1 MIYIN
6 QVFQY
11 FSNSRRIRVIEIQ
24 ESYVYVVNIDTTSAM
39 PIKELYTSL
48 ETDIKQGELLAV
60 SDPYAKAIP
69 DGELTDVQI
78 NKREQDWDIVEKFIL
93 PNISELLQKKG
104 REQKISQIVE
114 QTGLGK
120 TKVKKLLSRY
130 WQRGMNKNA
139 MLPDYANSGGRGKTK
154 TLTKEKVGRPRRV
167 TVSGEYQTGINITDE
182 LKLQF
187 ELAINKYYR
196 TTNNYSL
203 KDVYHFILRDFYS
216 DRYKENGEMKYR
228 VWEADRIPSYNQ
240 FYYWFKK
247 QEDPK
252 KDIQFRKSAK
262 EYELKHRPI
271 LSDSKS
277 ETNGPGTR
285 FQIDA
290 TIADIYLV
298 SSFDVNRVIGRPVIY
313 AVIDVYSRIITGI
326 YVGLEG
332 PSWIGA
338 MMALDNMVVDKVE
351 FCRDYGIEI
360 TEEQWPTHH
369 LPEII
374 IADRGEF
381 EGYSVENLINNLNIK
396 IENTTAYRGDLK
408 GIVERKFRTLNGKIK
423 QKAPGAIQKEYRE
436 RGDRD
441 YRLDATLNLKEFTAL
456 IITLVLH
463 HNHKIIEKYP
473 MEKEMIVDG
482 VVPTPVNVWNW
493 GIKNRKGRLRTV
505 DRNILRLNVLPRGKA
520 TISRA
525 GIKFKNLL
533 YGSRKAIEEQWY
545 LNLKNR
551 SIEIVYDPR
560 NVEKIYI
567 PHDDGRDYETCIL
580 LEPSQQYKN
589 DYLEEIIFQQQLRNE
604 LEEIERSNQVQL
616 TINTDAML
624 EDIIKKAEK
633 KKKQS
638 QHQPTSKREKLA
650 SIKENKAVEK
660 ELHRQ
665 VEHFDLEAEAEQG
678 SERATVT
685 VIDFATKEKLEDETP
700 KKSTSRLM
708 DKLRKKRD
716 EEFGK
721 DK

>member
-1 MIYIN
+1 MIFIN
-6 QVFQY
+6 QVYQY
-11 FSNSRRIRVIEIQ
+11 VTNSKRIRVIEIQ
-24 ESYVYVVNIDTTSAM
+24 ESYVFVVNIDTTSAM

-69 DGELTDVQI
+69 DAELTEVQI
-78 NKREQDWDIVEKFIL
+78 NKRDQDWDIVKKFIL
-93 PNISELLQKKG
+93 PNMNELLQKKG
-104 REQKISQIVE
+104 RERKISEIVI

-139 MLPDYANSGGRGKTK
+139 LLPDYRNSGGKGKTK
-154 TLTKEKVGRPRRV
+154 KLTKEKVGRPRRI

-182 LKLQF
+182 VKLQF
-187 ELAINKYYR
+187 EHAINKYYR
-196 TTNNYSL
+196 ATNNYTL
-203 KDVYHFILRDFYS
+203 KDVYHFVLRDFYS

-228 VWEADRIPSYNQ
+228 VWEANCIPSYNQ

-247 QEDPK
+247 LEDPK
-252 KDIQFRKSAK
+252 KDIQFRNTK
-262 EYELKHRPI
+262 EYELKYRP
-271 LSDSKS
+271 LVSDSKS

-290 TIADIYLV
+290 TIADVYLI
-298 SSFDVNRVIGRPVIY
+298 SSFDVNKIIGRPVIY

-332 PSWIGA
+332 PSWLGA
-338 MMALDNMVVDKVE
+338 MMALDNMVADKVE
-351 FCRDYGIEI
+351 FCRQYNIEI
-360 TEEQWPTHH
+360 EEEQWPTRH

-381 EGYSVENLINNLNIK
+381 EGYSVDNLINNLNIK

-408 GIVERKFRTLNGKIK
+408 GIVERKFRTFNGKVK

-473 MEKEMIVDG
+473 MEKEMIADG
-482 VVPTPVNVWNW
+482 IVPTPTNIWNW
-493 GIKNRKGRLRTV
+493 GIENRKGRLRIV

-520 TISRA
+520 IISRS

-533 YGSRKAIEEQWY
+533 YGSRQAIEEQWY
-545 LNLKNR
+545 LKFKNR

-560 NVEKIYI
+560 NLEKIYI
-567 PHDDGRDYETCIL
+567 PHDDGINFETCTL
-580 LEPSQQYKN
+580 LEISQQYKY
-589 DYLEEIIFQQQLRNE
+589 DFLEEVIFQQQLRNE

-616 TINTDAML
+616 SINTDVML
-624 EDIIKKAEK
+624 EKIIKKAEK
-633 KKKQS
+633 KKKQL
-638 QHQPTSKREKLA
+638 QHHQTSKREKLA
-650 SIKENKAVEK
+650 SIRENKATEK
-660 ELHRQ
+660 MIQRQ
-665 VEHFDLEAEAEQG
+665 IEKFDLDIEKVAEKG
-678 SERATVT
+678 K
-685 VIDFATKEKLEDETP
+685 VIDFENKEKIEEKAP
-700 KKSTSRLM
+700 EKSTSRLM
-708 DKLRKKRD
+708 EKLRKKRD
-716 EEFGK
+716 EELGK
-721 DK
+721 NR

>member
-11 FSNSRRIRVIEIQ
+11 VSDLRRIRVIEIQ
-24 ESYVYVVNIDTTSAM
+24 ESYVYFVNIDTISAM

-48 ETDIKQGELLAV
+48 ETDIKQGELLAI

-69 DGELTDVQI
+69 DDELTEVQVS
-78 NKREQDWDIVEKFIL
+78 KREQDWDIILKFIL
-93 PNISELLQKKG
+93 PNMDELIKKKG
-104 REQKISQIVE
+104 REKKISEIVE

-120 TKVKKLLSRY
+120 TKIKKLLSRY

-139 MLPDYANSGGRGKTK
+139 LLPDYTNSGGRGKSK
-154 TLTKEKVGRPRRV
+154 TLSKEKVGRPRRV

-182 LKLQF
+182 VKLQF
-187 ELAINKYYR
+187 EHAINKYYR
-196 TTNNYSL
+196 KTNNYSL
-203 KDVYHFILRDFYS
+203 KDVYHIILRDFYS

-228 VWEADRIPSYNQ
+228 VWEANRIPSYNQ

-247 QEDPK
+247 LENPK

-313 AVIDVYSRIITGI
+313 AVMDVYSRIITGI
-326 YVGLEG
+326 YIGLEG

-338 MMALDNMVVDKVE
+338 MMALDNMVADKVE
-351 FCRDYGIEI
+351 FCKQYNIDIE
-360 TEEQWPTHH
+360 EEQWPTHH

-381 EGYSVENLINNLNIK
+381 EGYSVDNLINNLNIK

-408 GIVERKFRTLNGKIK
+408 GLVERKFRTLNGKVK

-473 MEKEMIVDG
+473 MEKEMITDG
-482 VVPTPVNVWNW
+482 IVPTPTNLWNW
-493 GIKNRKGRLRTV
+493 GIENRKGRLRTV

-533 YGSRKAIEEQWY
+533 YSSRQAIEEQWY
-545 LNLKNR
+545 LKLKNR
-551 SIEIVYDPR
+551 NIEIVYDPR

-567 PHDDGRDYETCIL
+567 PHDDGRGFETCTL

-589 DYLEEIIFQQQLRNE
+589 DFLEEIIFQQELRSE

-616 TINTDAML
+616 TINTDLML

-638 QHQPTSKREKLA
+638 QHQSTSKREKLA
-650 SIKENKAVEK
+650 SIRDNKAIEK

-665 VEHFDLEAEAEQG
+665 VEHFDLEAKQG
-678 SERATVT
+678 SEKAT
-685 VIDFATKEKLEDETP
+685 VIDFATKEKFEEKIPL
-700 KKSTSRLM
+700 KSTSRIM

-716 EEFGK
+716 EELGK